1 MPISINDD
9 NNLAFKEEQ
18 NNLAR
23 VEKRINRIVSDSE
36 KELQK
41 QENELKDFVIY
52 DYDDHSR
59 MITLKK
65 DVSRH
70 RETVDEYRRIINS
83 PYFGRFDV
91 SSNEDA
97 AIPFFVGHDALIDPN
112 NADAIIVDWRSPI
125 ADIYYN
131 KSEHHF
137 NVKGTEYDLLL
148 RRTVDIQNQKLRS
161 VQTDYDSVSLS
172 IDGEVVD
179 EFLIS
184 VLRDKR
190 RNNRITDI
198 IRTIQE
204 NQNAIIRKSLDE
216 NFVVQGCAGSGK
228 TMILLHRLSYIAFNN
243 PGINFNNFY
252 ILTPNENFNL
262 QLNELSQSLGLD
274 KIKRITV
281 EEFYSDI
288 IHSLAQMDG
297 IIKNGKRVPK
307 ITATVDGLVS
317 EKLLNKD
324 LLSLIYSEQFRTELE
339 GEYHRKS
346 REAAEIINKT
356 NLIDVLSRN
365 GYKVEI
371 FNEVDYK
378 VYSAVVFAL
387 ANAKNKH
394 NEAINKLS
402 ELKDNLAKTEKRL
415 VRLESE
421 APVKEETLQHA
432 KNDIQ
437 NMCEEMINE
446 LQNEEKTLR
455 EDLAVIESKQDVLV
469 AERDEK
475 LESSRLMQQSLSSIE
490 KSPEKY
496 TSYDY
501 LVSSEDEVARAVSQ
515 QCALLIDE
523 LKELYVQLDSLAF
536 YNFSKKNK
544 LNADITQKRQGL
556 DSAAKLAL
564 DEYIDRV
571 RSDIDADSNSRVDDL
586 NKSIAGVE
594 AEINEIEKNY
604 RDTLSYLNIC
614 KEIYSECKTDKYPN
628 LNYALPDYSDLKIS
642 NALNVYM
649 SAYEEYY
656 RNISDVSAAERNR
669 ARLVSDIESN
679 EKILINEDDLQAID
693 ISLETIRAFDIRDI
707 SKTWEKRLRDLYKQ
721 HGESFSVNDNYRH
734 RMYLKLLLCSLYYG
748 TVESSKYYINI
759 DEAQDFAKVEY
770 ELLRKV
776 VGNKA
781 VFNLYG
787 DVNQSIY
794 EYKGISDWDE
804 VKGVVQDNVYLLNEN
819 YRNTKQITDYCNAE
833 FGAEVVAIGLNGA
846 DVLYKDFDDAIN
858 LLKDLYKENP
868 DMRAAIIYRRGL
880 NGIETELRKRK
891 LRCVFHT
898 IEERGIS
905 VITVEEAK
913 GLEFGAV
920 VVVDNDMTGNESY
933 ISYTRALD
941 NLIITSL

>member
-394 NEAINKLS
+394 NEAFNKLS

-469 AERDEK
+469 AERDKK
-475 LESSRLMQQSLSSIE
+475 LESGRLMQQSLSSIE
-490 KSPEKY
+490 KSPGKY

-544 LNADITQKRQGL
+544 LNADITQKRQAL

-594 AEINEIEKNY
+594 AEINEIEKTIGI
-604 RDTLSYLNIC
+604 RYL
-614 KEIYSECKTDKYPN
+614 
-628 LNYALPDYSDLKIS
+628 IS
-642 NALNVYM
+642 IFVKRYIQNAKQIN
-649 SAYEEYY
+649 
-656 RNISDVSAAERNR
+656 
-669 ARLVSDIESN
+669 
-679 EKILINEDDLQAID
+679 ILI
-693 ISLETIRAFDIRDI
+693 
-707 SKTWEKRLRDLYKQ
+707 
-721 HGESFSVNDNYRH
+721 
-734 RMYLKLLLCSLYYG
+734 
-748 TVESSKYYINI
+748 
-759 DEAQDFAKVEY
+759 
-770 ELLRKV
+770 
-776 VGNKA
+776 
-781 VFNLYG
+781 
-787 DVNQSIY
+787 
-794 EYKGISDWDE
+794 
-804 VKGVVQDNVYLLNEN
+804 
-819 YRNTKQITDYCNAE
+819 
-833 FGAEVVAIGLNGA
+833 
-846 DVLYKDFDDAIN
+846 
-858 LLKDLYKENP
+858 
-868 DMRAAIIYRRGL
+868 
-880 NGIETELRKRK
+880 
-891 LRCVFHT
+891 
-898 IEERGIS
+898 
-905 VITVEEAK
+905 
-913 GLEFGAV
+913 
-920 VVVDNDMTGNESY
+920 
-933 ISYTRALD
+933 
-941 NLIITSL
+941 